1 MAAATPAAVPTA
13 ATAAPVGTA
22 AGVVAEPAPAVP
34 KPAVRMRY
42 VDVVRVL
49 TVALVIGVH
58 LIALTPW
65 TVTLS
70 GGALLTMLHVSR
82 EVFFLLTAFVL
93 SVGYAR
99 RKSVRWLAFWR
110 RRYLFVVVPYVVWTV
125 VYFLADPVMPPTI
138 RLSLDT
144 LGYDLATGAARY
156 HLYFLL
162 VSMQIYLVFPLLRA
176 LVRRTEGHHRALL
189 IGCAVFQLGF
199 YTVAQLGWL
208 AEYRD
213 ELLPSYLGFVIAGCV
228 AGWHRDALV
237 EWTRRHTRAVFA
249 GCAAALALGVG
260 VFLAQVWF
268 AGQPSVQASDVFQP
282 VVVVESVAVAWAF
295 LAIGLRWQDRGTR
308 GERIMRAGADASFGV
323 YLVHPLLLQGV
334 LTVATATGLIAF
346 AEQQSDVLVVA
357 VQLLVVVPLI
367 YAVCALFAIGARHT
381 PVSLPLTGRT
391 RKKTGDMS

>member
-1 MAAATPAAVPTA
+1 
-13 ATAAPVGTA
+13 
-22 AGVVAEPAPAVP
+22 
-34 KPAVRMRY
+34 MRY
-42 VDVVRVL
+42 VDVMRVL

-65 TVTLS
+65 AVTVS

-93 SVGYAR
+93 SAGYAR

-110 RRYLFVVVPYVVWTV
+110 RRYLFVVVPYVVWTA
-125 VYFLADPVMPPTI
+125 VYFLADPAIPPTI
-138 RLSLDT
+138 RSSLHT
-144 LGYDLATGAARY
+144 LAYDLATGAARY

-176 LVRRTEGHHRALL
+176 LVRRTAGHHRALL
-189 IGCAVFQLGF
+189 IGCAVFQLGC
-199 YTVAQLGWL
+199 YAVAQSGWL
-208 AEYRD
+208 AAYRD

-228 AGWHRDALV
+228 AGWHRDALAD
-237 EWTRRHTRAVFA
+237 WTRRHAQAVFA

-260 VFLAQVWF
+260 VFLAQVWLG
-268 AGQPSVQASDVFQP
+268 GQSAEQASDVFQP

-295 LAIGLRWQDRGTR
+295 LAIGLRWQDRGAR

-334 LTVATATGLIAF
+334 LAAATVTGLITF
-346 AEQQSDVLVVA
+346 AEQQPAGLVVA
-357 VQLLVVVPLI
+357 VLLVVVAPLV
-367 YAVCALFAIGARHT
+367 YAASALFAIGARHT
-381 PVSLPLTGRT
+381 PVSLALTGRT
-391 RKKTGDMS
+391 REKREKTGDMS